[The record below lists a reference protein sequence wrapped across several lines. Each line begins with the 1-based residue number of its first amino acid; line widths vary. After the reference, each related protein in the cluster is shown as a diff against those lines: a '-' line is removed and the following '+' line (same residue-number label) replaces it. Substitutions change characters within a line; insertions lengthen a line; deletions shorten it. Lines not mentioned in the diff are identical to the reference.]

1 MTIEQ
6 ALFRLHE
13 GLPRHAPGSEATTL
27 KALRRLGRLPRRLR
41 VIDLGCGSGASTLVL
56 ARRLKKPVVAVD
68 AHQPYL
74 DELKAA
80 AQAEGIAEN
89 VETVHADFSTL
100 GDSLGKF
107 DLLWAEGAAYVLG
120 FERALS
126 TWRGMLAGGGRVA
139 VSELSYLTESPSE
152 TVKQYWSEVYPSIS
166 TIVGNCAAAERTG
179 YTVIDTL
186 VFSSKAT
193 KAYFGP
199 IKTRIAEL
207 RASGETSPELA
218 AVIGEMEHEIEL
230 YERHAD
236 EVGYVFYLLEV
247 PGSPK
252 DDEAES
258 AEDDSTVESAED
270 DTDSEDETAATE
282 DPGLARSARFPRRS
296 FNLAIAPT
304 NAAIHQR
311 YEDELVDAIA
321 RLGIA
326 TAARVLAETEQRMAT
341 LVRTG
346 R

>member
-41 VIDLGCGSGASTLVL
+41 VIDLGCGNGASTLVL
-56 ARRLKKPVVAVD
+56 ARRLKKPIVAVD

-74 DELKAA
+74 DELETTART
-80 AQAEGIAEN
+80 EGIAEN

-120 FERALS
+120 FERALL
-126 TWRGMLAGGGRVA
+126 TWRAMLAGGARVA
-139 VSELSYLTESPSE
+139 VSELSYLTESPSDV
-152 TVKQYWSEVYPSIS
+152 VKQYWSEVYPSIS

-186 VFSSKAT
+186 AFSSKAT

-230 YERHAD
+230 YERHSE

-247 PGSPK
+247 PGSPN
-252 DDEAES
+252 DGEAEM
-258 AEDDSTVESAED
+258 EGDDSDFGETEEVCDSQDED
-270 DTDSEDETAATE
+270 ATFE
-282 DPGLARSARFPRRS
+282 DPEVARSARIPRRS
-296 FNLAIAPT
+296 FDTTIAPT
-304 NAAIHQR
+304 NAAIHER
-311 YEDELVDAIA
+311 HEDDLIDAIA
-321 RLGIA
+321 KLGIL
-326 TAARVLAETEQRMAT
+326 TADRVLEETEQKIAT
-341 LVRTG
+341 FVVKG